1 MPYIQFLERNKAISA
16 FHIIIITAV
25 VVLKAVTLVG
35 IFISL
40 YTKVWQLFIYLYY
53 LKDIIYSAICFR
65 KKKWLLPGTFTF
77 SGLEECHL
85 K

>member
-40 YTKVWQLFIYLYY
+40 YTKV
-53 LKDIIYSAICFR
+53 
-65 KKKWLLPGTFTF
+65 
-77 SGLEECHL
+77 
-85 K
+85 